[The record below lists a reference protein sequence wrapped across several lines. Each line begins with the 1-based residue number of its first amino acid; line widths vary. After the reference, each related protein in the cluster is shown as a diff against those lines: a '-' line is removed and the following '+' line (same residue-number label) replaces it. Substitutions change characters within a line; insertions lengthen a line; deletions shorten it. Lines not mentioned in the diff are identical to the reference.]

1 MIKENKKKFKKEKR
15 DLRKDYKTKVKNIK
29 ENYLSLE
36 SVEERV
42 INVPHRSIL
51 EEIGNAVTHGVGS
64 LFSIFVL
71 ILMLIKQDSS
81 VKLISAFVYFFGMF
95 FMFTMS
101 CLYHSFKYGLKVK
114 TLFRRFDY
122 TSIYLLIGSTFAPI
136 LLIYIGGTYGIVF
149 FIVQWVIIVTG
160 IVLVCVFGPHR
171 LRFIHM
177 PLYLLLG
184 WSGLMFLPRMLQ
196 NDLKLFL
203 FILGGGIVYTLGVI
217 PFAIK
222 KKTAH
227 FIWHFFVLFGAVI
240 HWLGIFLYIF

>member
-1 MIKENKKKFKKEKR
+1 MTKENKIEFKKEKR
-15 DLRKDYKTKVKNIK
+15 ELRKVYKENIFKLK
-29 ENYLSLE
+29 ENYNSLDKIDE
-36 SVEERV
+36 KA
-42 INVPHRSIL
+42 INVPHRSVL

-64 LFSIFVL
+64 LFSIFAL
-71 ILMLIKQDSS
+71 IMMLIKQDSS
-81 VKLISAFVYFFGMF
+81 IKLVSAFVYFFGMF

-101 CLYHSFKYGLKVK
+101 CLYHSFKYGSKVK

-136 LLIYIGGTYGIVF
+136 LLVYIGGTYGIVF
-149 FIVQWVIIVTG
+149 FIIQWIIIITG

-184 WSGLMFLPRMLQ
+184 WSGLMFLPRMIQ
-196 NDLKLFL
+196 DDWQLFL

-222 KKTAH
+222 KKVAH
-227 FIWHFFVLFGAVI
+227 FIWHFFVLIGAII
-240 HWLGIFLYIF
+240 HWIGIFLYIF

>member
-1 MIKENKKKFKKEKR
+1 MTKENKIEFKKEKR
-15 DLRKDYKTKVKNIK
+15 ELRKVYKENIFKLK
-29 ENYLSLE
+29 ENYNSLDKIDE
-36 SVEERV
+36 KA
-42 INVPHRSIL
+42 INVPHRSVL

-64 LFSIFVL
+64 LFSIFAL
-71 ILMLIKQDSS
+71 IMMLIKQDSS
-81 VKLISAFVYFFGMF
+81 IKLVSAFVYFFGMF

-101 CLYHSFKYGLKVK
+101 CLYHSFKYGSKVK

-136 LLIYIGGTYGIVF
+136 LLVYIGGTYGIVF
-149 FIVQWVIIVTG
+149 FIIQWIIIITG

-184 WSGLMFLPRMLQ
+184 WSGLMFLPRMIQ
-196 NDLKLFL
+196 NDWQLFL

-222 KKTAH
+222 KKVAH
-227 FIWHFFVLFGAVI
+227 FIWHFFVLIGAII
-240 HWLGIFLYIF
+240 HWIGIFLYIF

>member
-1 MIKENKKKFKKEKR
+1 MRKENKKKFKQEKR
-15 DLRKDYKTKVKNIK
+15 DLRKDYKQKVKKLK
-29 ENYLSLE
+29 ENYLTLE
-36 SVEERV
+36 PVEERV

-64 LFSIFVL
+64 LFSIFAL
-71 ILMLIKQDSS
+71 IMMLIKQDSL
-81 VKLISAFVYFFGMF
+81 VKLISALVYFFGMF

-101 CLYHSFKYGLKVK
+101 CLYHSFKYGSKVK

-136 LLIYIGGTYGIVF
+136 LLVYIGGTYGIVF
-149 FIVQWVIIVTG
+149 FIVQWAIIITG

-171 LRFIHM
+171 LRFIHI

-184 WSGLMFLPRMLQ
+184 WSGLMFLPRMVQ
-196 NDLKLFL
+196 SDLKLFL
-203 FILGGGIVYTLGVI
+203 FIFGGGIVYTLGVI

-227 FIWHFFVLFGAVI
+227 FIWHFFVLIGAVI
-240 HWLGIFLYIF
+240 HWVGIFLYIF

>member
-1 MIKENKKKFKKEKR
+1 MTKENKIKFKKER
-15 DLRKDYKTKVKNIK
+15 RELRNEYKENISKLK
-29 ENYLSLE
+29 ENYNSLE
-36 SVEERV
+36 KIDEKV
-42 INVPHRSIL
+42 INVPHRSVL

-64 LFSIFVL
+64 LFSIFAL
-71 ILMLIKQDSS
+71 IMMLIKQDSS
-81 VKLISAFVYFFGMF
+81 IKLVSAFVYFFGMF

-101 CLYHSFKYGLKVK
+101 CLYHSFKYGSKVK

-136 LLIYIGGTYGIVF
+136 LLVYIGGTYGIGF
-149 FIVQWVIIVTG
+149 FIIQWIIIITG

-184 WSGLMFLPRMLQ
+184 WSGLMFLPRMIQ
-196 NDLKLFL
+196 NDWQLFL

-222 KKTAH
+222 RKVAH
-227 FIWHFFVLFGAVI
+227 FIWHFFVLIGAII
-240 HWLGIFLYIF
+240 HWIGIFLYIF